1 MMTPCVA
8 SSANFARNTCDAKM
22 GDFTKLA
29 VWRKAHELTL
39 AIYRETSRWPKH
51 ELYGLTSQ
59 ARRAAVSVPANI
71 AEGCGRNSDAELA
84 KHSRNSMGSAS
95 ELSYYMILAHD
106 LDYIT
111 RPSRDDMQESLSEV
125 RRMLAS
131 LERVSATAAESAAPS
146 VKLRRKS

>member
-1 MMTPCVA
+1 
-8 SSANFARNTCDAKM
+8 M

-29 VWRKAHELTL
+29 VWRKAHAVTL
-39 AIYRETSRWPKH
+39 AIYRETARWPRH
-51 ELYGLTSQ
+51 EQFGLTSQ
-59 ARRAAVSVPANI
+59 TRRAAVSVPANI
-71 AEGCGRNSDAELA
+71 AEGCGRNTDAELA

-106 LDYIT
+106 LDYMT
-111 RPSRDDMQESLSEV
+111 RPCRDDMQESLSEV

-131 LERVSATAAESAAPS
+131 LERVSAAAAESVHPP

>member
-1 MMTPCVA
+1 
-8 SSANFARNTCDAKM
+8 M

>member
-1 MMTPCVA
+1 
-8 SSANFARNTCDAKM
+8 M

-39 AIYRETSRWPKH
+39 AIYRETSRSPKH

-106 LDYIT
+106 LDYMT
-111 RPSRDDMQESLSEV
+111 RPCRDDMQESLSEV
-125 RRMLAS
+125 RWMLAS

-146 VKLRRKS
+146 AKLRRKS